1 MRAAEFETEL
11 VQKPSKDHQADLTK
25 KILQERLRVG
35 NPARRYLDSLASLLA
50 TLPPSP
56 TLVTKLLAIFREP
69 DHDVDQ
75 VVKLISCEPSLTAQ
89 ILRICNS
96 AYFAGE
102 QPPTDI
108 FEAVSRVGFYRVYC
122 LVVSLFGAQTKSME
136 GVDKGVDVEVLWRH
150 SVAAAVSAS
159 EVAAEAGETKAVAF
173 TAGLLHDIG
182 KLVLASAEREAYARL
197 IRRAKDEGALLSTL
211 ERSAFV
217 IDHAELGGELM
228 RRWNLPPEIVAA
240 VRYHHELDAAPPD
253 NQLAAAVQIGDM
265 IAHQLFADGLAN
277 TGLLTPS
284 AAPWDILQISPGE
297 LPRLLV
303 QSQAEM
309 EKVKGMLEM

>member
-1 MRAAEFETEL
+1 VKQNVDYQAVLKETIHQEPLRAC
-11 VQKPSKDHQADLTK
+11 
-25 KILQERLRVG
+25 
-35 NPARRYLDSLASLLA
+35 NPAKRYLDGLTSLLASL
-50 TLPPSP
+50 PPAP

-69 DHDVDQ
+69 DRDVDQ
-75 VVKLISCEPSLTAQ
+75 VVQLIACEPSLTAQ

-102 QPPTDI
+102 QPPCDI
-108 FEAVSRVGFYRVYC
+108 FEAVSRIGFYRVYC
-122 LVVSLFGAQTKSME
+122 LVVSLFGARTKSME

-159 EVAAEAGETKAVAF
+159 EVAAEAGQTKPVAF

-182 KLVLASAEREAYARL
+182 KLVLASAEREAYAGL
-197 IRRAKDEGALLSTL
+197 IRRAHNEGLLLSAL

-240 VRYHHELDAAPPD
+240 VRYHHDLDAPPPYQ
-253 NQLAAAVQIGDM
+253 QLTAAVQIGDM
-265 IAHQLFADGLAN
+265 IAHQLFAGGLAN

-284 AAPWDILQISPGE
+284 AVPWDILQLSPGH
-297 LPRLLV
+297 LPRILAN
-303 QSQAEM
+303 SQAEM
-309 EKVKGMLEM
+309 EKVKVMLEI